1 VSSVRSKDV
10 WILPLLALS
19 GCAEPKL
26 EFRGYTDLS
35 GCTDIIDAELANG
48 SSYEGVFDA
57 EDPEDPAQTIELSG
71 TIFDEPVRIDV
82 TCTAGRI
89 DSIHY
94 LSRARDPRDTGAVFA
109 RFMAGLDAIFGQ
121 PDTVTSENAR
131 SLRYLCRNPS
141 PVLLEEWRLE
151 PDEEQEAEDEEPDH
165 EVYIAVVPSA
175 TACLETD
182 R

>member
-1 VSSVRSKDV
+1 MRSNGV
-10 WILPLLALS
+10 WVLPLLALS

-35 GCTDIIDAELANG
+35 GCTDVIDAELANG

-57 EDPEDPAQTIELSG
+57 EDPENPAQTIELSG

-94 LSRARDPRDTGAVFA
+94 LSRASDPLDTGAVFA
-109 RFMAGLDAIFGQ
+109 RFMTGLDAMFGQ
-121 PDTVTSENAR
+121 PDVVASDNAR

-151 PDEEQEAEDEEPDH
+151 PDEGEQTGDEEPDH

-175 TACLETD
+175 AECRD
-182 R
+182 QAGR